1 MVDREHE
8 ASSKSACSVSLKRTS
23 SHGRPTIQFVFLVQ
37 LGPPVASYRA
47 RRATWLS
54 ISKMVGLGLGGHVGA
69 PLGNGVG
76 MMGMSVGYSD
86 RVTDGA
92 WGGARRS
99 PQGAGLEGAG
109 GNEWRV
115 SGSEVEEACVCV
127 CLHLTFKKNHFW
139 K

>member
-92 WGGARRS
+92 WGGCKAVAARGRV
-99 PQGAGLEGAG
+99 G
-109 GNEWRV
+109 G
-115 SGSEVEEACVCV
+115 SGGQ
-127 CLHLTFKKNHFW
+127 
-139 K
+139 